1 MALPVHPLG
10 LKEGSKIDFLNS
22 APLYRFFLVL
32 HHSGLLF
39 LKALFLRGPPPAPR
53 RFQARSYVG
62 KVFYCLAL
70 TLLIMDFSR
79 AGCVHSLPDAFRARV
94 KWTDSGRLRECYGPR
109 RPDEGAAKG
118 DLESMRA
125 TASGK
130 DREEGFAAMEA
141 EAKRLRES
149 KAKPQ
154 GGCVKESEGSYRA
167 VFHWLDASAERDVKG
182 PRRAEKRRAEED
194 RDALREA
201 SSNQADTAACSCTFC
216 RNS

>member
-1 MALPVHPLG
+1 
-10 LKEGSKIDFLNS
+10 
-22 APLYRFFLVL
+22 
-32 HHSGLLF
+32 
-39 LKALFLRGPPPAPR
+39 
-53 RFQARSYVG
+53 
-62 KVFYCLAL
+62 
-70 TLLIMDFSR
+70 MDFSH
-79 AGCVHSLPDAFRARV
+79 AGTTERVGSAFRAHV
-94 KWTDSGRLRECYGPR
+94 HWREQGARKHTHGPR

-141 EAKRLRES
+141 EAKRLREG

-194 RDALREA
+194 LEALREA
-201 SSNQADTAACSCTFC
+201 SSNHLDPAARRAALAAEAHRLQHLAEREVHVSIAA
-216 RNS
+216 RGLA